1 MLLIQNN
8 STWLINSVCVATWE
22 RHWEELTAAAG
33 AGEMAQQLRV
43 LAALA
48 KDPHQV
54 DDGF

>member
-43 LAALA
+43 SAALA